1 MKYLLSRAVLVAAVF
16 AGAVQGFAA
25 GFTTEQIAAESA
37 KANAFFDRVYDEA
50 IDRSPETQTQFGIR
64 KDYGKWDDGS
74 EAHQAE
80 DFALLTQHLA
90 ELKRDINYAALNHQ
104 TQLSYRLWVRSAE
117 SAIEAYRWRYYD
129 YPVNQMFGQHTGV
142 VALLVNMHTVSDV
155 KDAQAYIDRLNG
167 LKVKFDQLIAGLE
180 IRRAKGIVPPKF
192 VFPLV
197 LDSSRGI
204 ITGAPFDQSGKP
216 SALLEDFEQKISKLP
231 DTDPATRD
239 RLVAEA
245 KRALLNSVKPA
256 YTALIAELESLE
268 KVATDD
274 DGVWKFPDGADYYR
288 YELRTMTTTDLTADQ
303 IHELGLK
310 EVARIHGE
318 MEQIKAKVGFKG
330 DLHAFF
336 KFMKEDP
343 RFYFPNTAEGKAAY
357 LAGATK
363 IIDTMRGR
371 LDELFL
377 TKPKAPI
384 VVKAVEPFRER
395 ESGGAFYEQPAID
408 GTRPGTYYVNLYEMG
423 AVPKYEMEALAYHEG
438 IPGHH
443 MQIAIAQE
451 LEGLPKFRKYSFD
464 YTAYVE
470 GWGLYCERIPKEMGF
485 YSDPYSDFGRLSME
499 LWRAARLVVD
509 TGLHDKHWT
518 RQQVLDWLHA
528 NTPNSDRD
536 ILSETNRYIVMAGQA
551 TAYKV
556 GMMKILELRALATK
570 ELGAKFDIRQFHD
583 VVLKDGPVPLDILE
597 ENVRGW
603 IATKKQGSINTTL
616 TDGDDADPRE

>member
-1 MKYLLSRAVLVAAVF
+1 MKYLLSRAALVAAVF
-16 AGAVQGFAA
+16 VGAMPGFAA
-25 GFTTEQIAAESA
+25 GFTPTQVAAESA

-50 IDRSPETQTQFGIR
+50 VDRSPETQTQLGIR
-64 KDYGKWDDGS
+64 KDYGKWDDES

-80 DFALLTQHLA
+80 DFALLAQHLA
-90 ELKRDINYAALNHQ
+90 ELKRDINYDALNHQ
-104 TQLSYRLWVRSAE
+104 TQLSYRLWVRQTE
-117 SAIEAYRWRYYD
+117 DAIEGYRWRYYN
-129 YPVNQMFGQHTGV
+129 YPVNQMFGEHTGL
-142 VALLVNMHTVSDV
+142 VALLINMHTIGDV
-155 KDAQAYIDRLNG
+155 KDAQAYIDRLNA
-167 LKVKFDQLIAGLE
+167 LPVKFGQLIAGLE

-204 ITGAPFDQSGKP
+204 ITGAPFDASGKP
-216 SALLEDFEQKISKLP
+216 SAILEDFEQKVAKLP

-256 YTALIAELESLE
+256 YTALIGELESLQ

-288 YELRTMTTTDLTADQ
+288 YELRQMTTTDLTADQ

-343 RFYFPNTAEGKAAY
+343 RFYFPNNAEGKAAY

-377 TKPKAPI
+377 TKPKAAI

-408 GTRPGTYYVNLYEMG
+408 GTRPGTYYVNLYDLN

-451 LEGLPKFRKYSFD
+451 LQDMPKFRKFGTD

-470 GWGLYCERIPKEMGF
+470 GWALYCERIPKEMGF

-556 GMMKILELRALATK
+556 GMLKILELRALAVK
-570 ELGAKFDIRQFHD
+570 ELGPKFDLRQFHD
-583 VVLKDGPVPLDILE
+583 VVLKDGAVPLDILE
-597 ENVRGW
+597 ENVRAW
-603 IATKKQGSINTTL
+603 IATKKPVAINTTI
-616 TDGDDADPRE
+616 TDGDDADPRD